1 MTAMNTAANP
11 NNNSVP
17 GAKKIGIAGA
27 GIMGRL
33 IALKLAEQGHQ
44 VTVFDRDPVV
54 ADNLCDYAVDLSL
67 NGGQLPD
74 LNTSACS
81 YTAAGMLTPF
91 SEAEVDEPLVFALG
105 QASLPLWREL
115 ASGLGSEVFY
125 HEGGTLVVAHR
136 QDAADFNRFT
146 AAVQANVAPT
156 EQQMQLIGQPQLET
170 LEPELAGRFHQA
182 AFMPDEAWLCACCVM
197 PALAETLQ
205 RQRVAWHSHT
215 DVLTVEAGE
224 ITVAGRTG
232 PRCHTFDWTID
243 CRGLGAKPQAPN
255 LRGVRGEI
263 LWLRAPDVK
272 IHRLVRLMHPRYRI
286 YIVPRRDDLYLVGAT
301 QIESEDAGPVTVRS
315 TLELLS
321 AAYSVHPGFSEA
333 QVVYSDS
340 NIRPALPDNQPQ
352 IQVEEGLLRVN
363 GLFRHGYLMSP
374 AIAEEVT
381 RFISQKNYQSTYAG
395 LFKTA
400 DACVA

>member
-1 MTAMNTAANP
+1 MNTAHNP
-11 NNNSVP
+11 NNSQSRD
-17 GAKKIGIAGA
+17 AQTIGVVGA

-33 IALKLAEQGHQ
+33 IALKLVEQGHQ
-44 VTVFDRDPVV
+44 VTVFDRDPIV

-74 LNTSACS
+74 LNASACS

-91 SEAEVDEPLVFALG
+91 SEAEVDEPLVFNLG

-115 ASGLGSEVFY
+115 AAGLGSEVFY
-125 HEGGTLVVAHR
+125 HEGGTLVLAHR

-156 EQQMQLIGQPQLET
+156 DQQMQLIGQQQLET
-170 LEPELAGRFHQA
+170 LEPELAGRFQQA

-215 DVLTVEAGE
+215 DVLSVKPGE
-224 ITVAGRTG
+224 ITVAGRSG
-232 PRCHTFDWTID
+232 SHHHHFDWTID
-243 CRGLGAKPQAPN
+243 CRGLGAKPQIPN

-263 LWLRAPDVK
+263 LWLRAPDVN
-272 IHRLVRLMHPRYRI
+272 IQRLVRLMHPRYRI
-286 YIVPRRDDLYLVGAT
+286 YIVPRRDNLYLVGAT

-340 NIRPALPDNQPQ
+340 NVRPALPDNQPQ
-352 IQVEEGLLRVN
+352 VQVEESMLRVN

-374 AIAEEVT
+374 AIAQEVS
-381 RFISQKNYQSTYAG
+381 RFISQENYQSTFAD

-400 DACVA
+400 NVCVA